1 MDWTTTYTIF
11 IVRNTTGFTAS
22 CPAFPQHTVTAMNRR
37 AAYKAIKAAIRKD
50 LGSHL
55 NRDTAIPRDPVV
67 SVKHFRVNMLDI
79 GMEVGLG

>member
-11 IVRNTTGFTAS
+11 IVRNTAGFTAF
-22 CPAFPQHTVTAMNRR
+22 CPAFPQHTVTAPNRR
-37 AAYKAIKAAIRKD
+37 AAYRAIKSAIRKD

-55 NRDTAIPRDPVV
+55 NHDSAIPRDPVV

>member
-11 IVRNTTGFTAS
+11 IVRNTAGFTAF
-22 CPAFPQHTVTAMNRR
+22 CPAFPQHTVTATNRR
-37 AAYKAIKAAIRKD
+37 AAYKAIKAAIRKG
-50 LGSHL
+50 LGSYLHQESP
-55 NRDTAIPRDPVV
+55 IPRDPVV